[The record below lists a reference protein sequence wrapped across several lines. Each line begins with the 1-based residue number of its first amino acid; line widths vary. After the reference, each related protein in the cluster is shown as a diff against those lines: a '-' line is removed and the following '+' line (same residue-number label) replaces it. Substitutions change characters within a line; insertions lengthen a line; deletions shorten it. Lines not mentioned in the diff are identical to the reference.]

1 MHPTGYPFGIEQPTW
16 NEMALLNG
24 KKFVARGTYLV
35 ESTVEGTVHLS
46 QRDCKAVSSL
56 IKN

>member
-35 ESTVEGTVHLS
+35 ESPVEGTVHLPPGEIAKRS
-46 QRDCKAVSSL
+46 RP
-56 IKN
+56 